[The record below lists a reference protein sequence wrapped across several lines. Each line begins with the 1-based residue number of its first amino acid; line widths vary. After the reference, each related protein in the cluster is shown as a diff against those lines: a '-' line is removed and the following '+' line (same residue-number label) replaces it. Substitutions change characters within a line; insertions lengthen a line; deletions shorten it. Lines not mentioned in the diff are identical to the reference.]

1 MTLAPLMNAA
11 MPIPHHA
18 VAATLAVAIG
28 VAQLWLAKGTSR
40 HRTLGYVWA
49 GMIVF
54 VAFTGFFIFETDV
67 APPFTYLSK
76 PLSVLVLVIVLG
88 HPVGA
93 GRQGQGTPSD
103 DDPAVLADDADRAV
117 DNPAGAHSASDACRP
132 VIPHKA
138 HCRKHPRTPSEN
150 RQLSVRGD

>member
-49 GMIVF
+49 GLIVF

-76 PLSVLVLVIVLG
+76 PLSVLVLVMLWWGIRLARASKGKEHRQTMIQLFWLTMLIGLLTIQPGRIVHQML
-88 HPVGA
+88 A
-93 GRQGQGTPSD
+93 GP
-103 DDPAVLADDADRAV
+103 
-117 DNPAGAHSASDACRP
+117 
-132 VIPHKA
+132 
-138 HCRKHPRTPSEN
+138 
-150 RQLSVRGD
+150 